1 MSIYTGYGDRGY
13 TRLVGGGRALK
24 NSPRVWAYGSIDTLN
39 SQVGVAV
46 AQLPSEAP
54 LRQELLQLQQWIFD
68 CGGDFATPAQK
79 RPYKIMAE
87 NCQWLEAA
95 IDRYWAETPTL
106 SSFIIPGGTPAAA
119 TLHVCRGFTREAER
133 HAVGLQR
140 VEPEAVNPEAMRF
153 LNRLSDYF
161 FALAR
166 WVNLQAGEA
175 DIIYEKS
182 AKVFDGKK
190 SSGE

>member
-1 MSIYTGYGDRGY
+1 MSIYTGYGDQGY
-13 TRLVGGGRALK
+13 TRLVGGGRDLK
-24 NSPRVWAYGSIDTLN
+24 SSPRVWAYGSIDTLN
-39 SQVGVAV
+39 SQVGVVV
-46 AQLPSEAP
+46 AQLDQADP
-54 LRQELLQLQQWIFD
+54 LRQELVQVQQWIFD

-79 RPYKIMAE
+79 RPYKVTSQ
-87 NCQWLEAA
+87 NGDWLEQA
-95 IDRYWAETPTL
+95 IDGYWEKTPAL
-106 SSFIIPGGTPAAA
+106 SSFIIPGGTATAAA
-119 TLHVCRGFTREAER
+119 LHVCRGFTREAER
-133 HAVGLQR
+133 HAVGLQQ

-175 DIIYEKS
+175 DIVYEKS

-190 SSGE
+190 NSDD